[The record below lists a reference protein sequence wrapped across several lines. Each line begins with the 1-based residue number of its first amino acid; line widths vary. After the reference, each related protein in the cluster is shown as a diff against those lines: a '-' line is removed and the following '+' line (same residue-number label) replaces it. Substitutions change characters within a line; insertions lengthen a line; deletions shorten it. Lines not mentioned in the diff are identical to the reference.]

1 MPPPGTFTQVSDTC
15 GVRTDGTIACWGSEA
30 TPLGGTFTQVSAG
43 HYHPCGVRTD
53 KTVACWGYNED
64 GQANRPA
71 GTFTQVSTGVWHT
84 CGVKTDETVV
94 CWGRDDE
101 GQSTPL

>member
-1 MPPPGTFTQVSDTC
+1 MKTAKP
-15 GVRTDGTIACWGSEA
+15 IA
-30 TPLGGTFTQVSAG
+30 
-43 HYHPCGVRTD
+43 
-53 KTVACWGYNED
+53 
-64 GQANRPA
+64 RP

-101 GQSTPL
+101 DQSTPL